1 MKLDKKHM
9 HLYAITDRSW
19 TGEKSLYEQIEEAL
33 KNGVSCLQLR
43 EKNLDEDEFLNIL
56 EIPVKKVIQ
65 NMGNPPYTHAIMNAA
80 LFLYLK
86 EKQYH

>member
-1 MKLDKKHM
+1 MKLDKKYM

-43 EKNLDEDEFLNIL
+43 EKILMKMNL
-56 EIPVKKVIQ
+56 
-65 NMGNPPYTHAIMNAA
+65 
-80 LFLYLK
+80 
-86 EKQYH
+86 

>member
-9 HLYAITDRSW
+9 HLYAITDRLW

-43 EKNLDEDEFLNIL
+43 EKNLDEDEFIK
-56 EIPVKKVIQ
+56 EAKRQ
-65 NMGNPPYTHAIMNAA
+65 R
-80 LFLYLK
+80 LFVRSTIFLL
-86 EKQYH
+86 